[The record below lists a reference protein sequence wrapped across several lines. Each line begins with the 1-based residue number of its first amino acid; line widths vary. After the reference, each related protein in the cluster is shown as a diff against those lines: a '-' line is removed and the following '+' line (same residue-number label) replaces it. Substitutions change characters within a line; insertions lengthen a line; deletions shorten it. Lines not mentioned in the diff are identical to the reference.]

1 MTGRY
6 PSLKIIGLL
15 VLAGFL
21 SACSA
26 RPDYH
31 GTVPEEARQDPEE
44 NLEVVRVW
52 DQLEV
57 VSASLSDDILILALT
72 VDGRPFRG
80 QVPRSAQF
88 DINIQTDWLPVF
100 FIEEI
105 NRGRVDERNK
115 GDTDIPVFDEV
126 QWQEISRR
134 VVESF
139 TPTQPLQGVVINSR
153 DLAIFA
159 YRNSDGGIV
168 TEGDRSKWPTE
179 IPLTDVLRLEKQA
192 DTLLEIIGGYLDE
205 TGVQSRQALF
215 KTGELGPYA
224 RPLVIIDRSQGQVG
238 FLSLE
243 PFTFGSQPSSLTASA
258 RWAGWQLVRSY
269 GIEPLNRPV
278 SFVSRL
284 FFLALDTVSDITEQ
298 LFINTISYNSL
309 KNKPIPPLN
318 DGPGMDL
325 GEWESALDKMFGA
338 KRVSGT
344 AEFLVDGDEF
354 FPYFIDA
361 INKAETSVK
370 IRTYIFDRDD
380 FALEI
385 ADLLKKRSSEVEVK
399 ITVDGIGNQMA
410 QKKDAG
416 TTPAG
421 YRAPAEI
428 TRYLRDGT
436 SIETR
441 VLTNPWLA
449 GDHVKTSII
458 DSEIA
463 FIGGMNIGR
472 EYRWEWHDLMLK
484 LTGPVVDLI
493 EYDFD
498 GKWKHSSALGDV
510 ALVGHWIRGKRELP
524 EPKEFEMRMLRTKP
538 ARSEIYHAQRKAIRR
553 AQKYIY
559 IENAYFSSSS
569 ILYELVK
576 ARLRGVD
583 VRVIIPM
590 EGNHGIMN
598 LANVVSANTLLKYG
612 ARVYVYPGMSHV
624 KAAIYD
630 GWLCVGSA
638 NMDKMSFRVQREM
651 NIASSDPEFA
661 RLTIEKVFE
670 RDFAAAEELTNPL
683 PEDWKNTLARIVASQ
698 L

>member
-1 MTGRY
+1 MTRQHLA
-6 PSLKIIGLL
+6 SRIIGLL
-15 VLAGFL
+15 ALVCLL
-21 SACSA
+21 SACAA

-31 GTVPEEARQDPEE
+31 GTVPEEARLDPEA
-44 NLEVVRVW
+44 NLELVRVW
-52 DQLEV
+52 EQLEV
-57 VSASLSDDILILALT
+57 AAAAVRGDSLLLDLT
-72 VDGRPFRG
+72 IDGKPFRG
-80 QVPRSAQF
+80 QATRSTQF
-88 DINIQTDWLPVF
+88 DINIHTDWLPVF

-105 NRGRVDERNK
+105 SRERVDQKNN
-115 GDTDIPVFDEV
+115 GDTRIPVLDEV

-134 VVESF
+134 VLESF
-139 TPTQPLQGVVINSR
+139 TPSQPLQGVVINSR
-153 DLAIFA
+153 DTAIYA
-159 YRNSDGGIV
+159 YRNPDGSVV
-168 TEGDRSKWPTE
+168 TETDRSKWPIG
-179 IPLTDVLRLEKQA
+179 IPLTAVLRLEKQA
-192 DTLLEIIGGYLDE
+192 DLLLDIIGAYLDE
-205 TGVQSRQALF
+205 NGVRSKQVLF
-215 KTGELGPYA
+215 KTGELGPHA
-224 RPLVIIDRSQGQVG
+224 RPLFIVDRSRGQIG

-243 PFTFGSQPSSLTASA
+243 PFTFGSTPTSLVTSA
-258 RWAGWQLVRSY
+258 GKTGWQIVRSY
-269 GIEPLNRPV
+269 GLEPLNRPV

-284 FFLALDTVSDITEQ
+284 LFFVLDTAWDISEQ
-298 LFINTISYNSL
+298 LFINTFSYRSL

-325 GEWESALDKMFGA
+325 VEWEATLDKMFGA
-338 KRVSGT
+338 KRVTGT
-344 AEFLVDGDEF
+344 AEILVDGDQF

-385 ADLLKKRSSEVEVK
+385 ADLLKKRSADVEVK

-410 QKKDAG
+410 QKAEAP
-416 TTPAG
+416 TTRAG
-421 YRAPAEI
+421 YRAPPEI
-428 TRYLRDGT
+428 TRYLRDGST
-436 SIETR
+436 IETR
-441 VLTNPWLA
+441 VLTNPWMA

-458 DSEIA
+458 DGKIA

-498 GKWKHSSALGDV
+498 GKWEHSSILGDV
-510 ALVGHWIRGKRELP
+510 ALAAHWMGKKRALP
-524 EPKEFEMRMLRTKP
+524 EAGEFEMRMLRTKP
-538 ARSEIYHAQRKAIRR
+538 ARSEIYHAQRKAIRT

-559 IENAYFSSSS
+559 IENAYFSSSA

-576 ARLRGVD
+576 ARMRGVD

-612 ARVYVYPGMSHV
+612 VRVYVYPGMSHV

-630 GWLCVGSA
+630 GWLCIGSA

-661 RLTIEKVFE
+661 RLAIEKVFDK
-670 RDFAAAEELTNPL
+670 DFAAAEELTSPL
-683 PEDWKNTLARIVASQ
+683 PENWKNTLARIVASQ
-698 L
+698 F

>member
-1 MTGRY
+1 MTRQY
-6 PSLKIIGLL
+6 PSLRFLGLL
-15 VLAGFL
+15 VLACTL

-31 GTVPEEARQDPEE
+31 GTLPDEARQDPEKD
-44 NLEVVRVW
+44 LKVVRVW

-57 VSASLSDDILILALT
+57 IDASLSDEIVFLSLT
-72 VDGRPFRG
+72 LDGKPFRG
-80 QVPRSAQF
+80 QVPRSARF

-105 NRGRVDERNK
+105 SPDSVDEEKN
-115 GDTDIPVFDEV
+115 GGTGIQVFDEV

-139 TPTQPLQGVVINSR
+139 TPTQPSQGVVINSR

-159 YRNSDGGIV
+159 YRNPDGSIV
-168 TEGDRSKWPTE
+168 TVGDRSKWPTE
-179 IPLTDVLRLEKQA
+179 IPLTAVLRLEKQA
-192 DTLLEIIGGYLDE
+192 DTLLDIIGGYLDE
-205 TGVQSRQALF
+205 TGVRSGQALF

-224 RPLVIIDRSQGQVG
+224 RPLVMIDRSRGQVE

-258 RWAGWQLVRSY
+258 RWAGWQVVRSY
-269 GIEPLNRPV
+269 GIEPLNRPI
-278 SFVSRL
+278 SYVSRL
-284 FFLALDTVSDITEQ
+284 FFLVLDSVWDMTEQ
-298 LFINTISYNSL
+298 IFINAFSYRSL

-325 GEWESALDKMFGA
+325 AEWESTLDRMFGA

-354 FPYFIDA
+354 FPYLIDA

-399 ITVDGIGNQMA
+399 ITVDGIGNEMA
-410 QKKDAG
+410 QKKDSE
-416 TTPAG
+416 TTPGG
-421 YRAPAEI
+421 YRAPREI
-428 TRYLRDGT
+428 TRYLRDG
-436 SIETR
+436 SSVETR
-441 VLTNPWLA
+441 VLSNPWLA

-458 DSEIA
+458 DGEIA

-484 LTGPVVDLI
+484 LTGPVVGLI

-498 GKWKHSSALGDV
+498 GKWAHSSTLGDV
-510 ALVGHWIRGKRELP
+510 SLATHWMRKKRELP
-524 EPKEFEMRMLRTKP
+524 APEEFEMRMLRTKP
-538 ARSEIYHAQRKAIRR
+538 AKSEIYRAQRHAIRR

-559 IENAYFSSSS
+559 IENAYFASSS

-576 ARLRGVD
+576 ARMRGVD

-630 GWLCVGSA
+630 GWLCIGSA

-651 NIASSDPEFA
+651 NIASSNPEFA

-670 RDFAAAEELTNPL
+670 KDFATAEELTSPL
-683 PEDWKNTLARIVASQ
+683 PENWKNTLARIVASQ

>member
-1 MTGRY
+1 MTRQC
-6 PSLKIIGLL
+6 PSLKFIGLL
-15 VLAGFL
+15 VLACSL
-21 SACSA
+21 AACSA

-31 GTVPEEARQDPEE
+31 GTVPDEARQDAEKD
-44 NLEVVRVW
+44 LKGVRVR

-57 VSASLSDDILILALT
+57 VSASLSDEILMLDLKL
-72 VDGRPFRG
+72 DGKPFRG
-80 QVPRSAQF
+80 QVLRSAQF

-105 NRGRVDERNK
+105 SRDGVDEEKN
-115 GDTDIPVFDEV
+115 GDTRIQVFDEV

-139 TPTQPLQGVVINSR
+139 TPMQALQGVVINSR
-153 DLAIFA
+153 DIAIFA
-159 YRNSDGGIV
+159 YRNPDGSIV
-168 TEGDRSKWPTE
+168 TEGDRSRWPAG
-179 IPLTDVLRLEKQA
+179 IPLTAVLRLEKEA

-205 TGVQSRQALF
+205 TGVPSGQALF

-224 RPLVIIDRSQGQVG
+224 RPLVMIDRSRRQVE

-243 PFTFGSQPSSLTASA
+243 PFTFGSQPSSLVASA
-258 RWAGWQLVRSY
+258 RWAGWQVVRSY
-269 GIEPLNRPV
+269 GIEPLNRPI
-278 SFVSRL
+278 SYVSRL
-284 FFLALDTVSDITEQ
+284 FFLALDTVWDITEQ
-298 LFINTISYNSL
+298 IFINTFSYRSL
-309 KNKPIPPLN
+309 KNKPIPSLN

-325 GEWESALDKMFGA
+325 AEWESALDKMFGA

-354 FPYFIDA
+354 FPYLIDA

-399 ITVDGIGNQMA
+399 ITVDGIGNEMA
-410 QKKDAG
+410 QKKDSE
-416 TTPAG
+416 TTPGG
-421 YRAPAEI
+421 YRAPREI
-428 TRYLRDGT
+428 TRYLRDG
-436 SIETR
+436 SSVETR
-441 VLTNPWLA
+441 VLSNPWLA

-458 DSEIA
+458 DGKIA

-498 GKWKHSSALGDV
+498 GKWAHSSTLGDL
-510 ALVGHWIRGKRELP
+510 ALATHWMRKKRELP
-524 EPKEFEMRMLRTKP
+524 APEEFEMRMLRTKP
-538 ARSEIYHAQRKAIRR
+538 AKSEIYRAQRHAIRR

-559 IENAYFSSSS
+559 IENAYFASSS

-576 ARLRGVD
+576 ARMRGVD

-624 KAAIYD
+624 KAAVYD
-630 GWLCVGSA
+630 GWLCLGSA
-638 NMDKMSFRVQREM
+638 NFDRLSFRVNKEINLATSHPATVEPMVEAIFHADFQR
-651 NIASSDPEFA
+651 SP
-661 RLTIEKVFE
+661 
-670 RDFAAAEELTNPL
+670 ELTEPFPAEFKDHL
-683 PEDWKNTLARIVASQ
+683 LETVADWL
-698 L
+698 

>member
-1 MTGRY
+1 MTRQY

-15 VLAGFL
+15 ALVCLL
-21 SACSA
+21 SACAA

-31 GTVPEEARQDPEE
+31 GTVPEEARLDLEA
-44 NLEVVRVW
+44 NLGLVRVW
-52 DQLEV
+52 EHLDI
-57 VSASLSDDILILALT
+57 VSAAVRDDSLLLHLKL
-72 VDGRPFRG
+72 DGRPFHG
-80 QVPRSAQF
+80 QATRSTQF
-88 DINIQTDWLPVF
+88 DINIHTDWLPVF

-105 NRGRVDERNK
+105 SQESVDEENN
-115 GDTDIPVFDEV
+115 GETSIPVFDEV

-139 TPTQPLQGVVINSR
+139 TPSQPLQGVVINSR
-153 DLAIFA
+153 DTAVYA
-159 YRNSDGGIV
+159 YRNHDGSIV
-168 TEGDRSKWPTE
+168 TETDRSKWPTG
-179 IPLTDVLRLEKQA
+179 IPLTNVLRLEKQA
-192 DTLLEIIGGYLDE
+192 DTLLEIIGSYLDE
-205 TGVQSRQALF
+205 NGVRSSQVLF
-215 KTGELGPYA
+215 KTGELGPHA
-224 RPLVIIDRSQGQVG
+224 RPLVIVDRSRGQIG

-243 PFTFGSQPSSLTASA
+243 PFTFGSTPTSLVTSA
-258 RWAGWQLVRSY
+258 GKTGWQIVRSY
-269 GIEPLNRPV
+269 YIEPLNRPV

-284 FFLALDTVSDITEQ
+284 FFFVLDTAWDITEQ
-298 LFINTISYNSL
+298 LFINTFSYRSL

-325 GEWESALDKMFGA
+325 VAWESTLDRMFGA
-338 KRVSGT
+338 KRVTGM
-344 AEFLVDGDEF
+344 AEFLIDGDEF

-361 INKAETSVK
+361 INKAEKSVK

-385 ADLLKKRSSEVEVK
+385 ADLLKKRSADVEVK

-410 QKKDAG
+410 QKAEAG

-421 YRAPAEI
+421 YRAPPEI
-428 TRYLRDGT
+428 TRYLRDG
-436 SIETR
+436 SRVKTR
-441 VLTNPWLA
+441 VLTNPWMA

-458 DSEIA
+458 DGKIA

-484 LTGPVVDLI
+484 LTGPVVNLI

-498 GKWKHSSALGDV
+498 GKWEHSSILGDL
-510 ALVGHWIRGKRELP
+510 ALAAHWMRKKRELP
-524 EPKEFEMRMLRTKP
+524 APEEFEMRILRTKP
-538 ARSEIYHAQRKAIRR
+538 AKSEIYRAQRQAIRR

-559 IENAYFSSSS
+559 IENAYFSSSA

-576 ARLRGVD
+576 ARMRGVD

-612 ARVYVYPGMSHV
+612 ARVYIYPGMSHV

-630 GWLCVGSA
+630 GWLCFGSA
-638 NMDKMSFRVQREM
+638 NIDKMSFRVQREM

-661 RLTIEKVFE
+661 RLAIEKVFDK
-670 RDFAAAEELTNPL
+670 DFAVAEELTSPL